1 LNIQVKD
8 DEREGLKKKGKT
20 LHIKLI
26 QRKKI
31 QKMESEIERNY
42 W

>member
-1 LNIQVKD
+1 MLNIQVKD
-8 DEREGLKKKGKT
+8 DEREGLKKGKT

-26 QRKKI
+26 QWKKM